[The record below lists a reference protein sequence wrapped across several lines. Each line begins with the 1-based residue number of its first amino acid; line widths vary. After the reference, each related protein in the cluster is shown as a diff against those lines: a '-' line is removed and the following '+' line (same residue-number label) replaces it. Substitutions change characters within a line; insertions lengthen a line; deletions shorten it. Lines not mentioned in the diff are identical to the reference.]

1 VVDLTAEVDVR
12 PTTKKG
18 KGKAPA
24 QGTTNTTKKGNG
36 KAPAQG
42 TTNKEKGKA
51 PVGKSVRGAKNKR
64 KLVVQVEDEESSMMD
79 LPEEVPQRDLSEEEE
94 EEVEKSLPPTP
105 AKEMRDESAKIVN
118 QANDYLAR
126 IGVSTARPNRPLIPP
141 RPKAQS
147 HFAFGDETDSDSDTP
162 LARRGTRSSTAIG
175 AKLKEQTLKV
185 FPNWDF
191 ARQERCI
198 KVLTNTGTASDEE
211 YDRMVGEKESMPG
224 TRGIESEKNSGG
236 NSSDN
241 GSDWEENSLQKLVS
255 SKLPTL
261 SDKLSSNTDK
271 IVVVSPV
278 PSPRK
283 ATLRPPLNV
292 AGVTLLRTPQGKLNK
307 IIPVGTVPYG
317 TVP

>member
-1 VVDLTAEVDVR
+1 
-12 PTTKKG
+12 
-18 KGKAPA
+18 
-24 QGTTNTTKKGNG
+24 
-36 KAPAQG
+36 
-42 TTNKEKGKA
+42 
-51 PVGKSVRGAKNKR
+51 
-64 KLVVQVEDEESSMMD
+64 
-79 LPEEVPQRDLSEEEE
+79 
-94 EEVEKSLPPTP
+94 
-105 AKEMRDESAKIVN
+105 
-118 QANDYLAR
+118 
-126 IGVSTARPNRPLIPP
+126 
-141 RPKAQS
+141 
-147 HFAFGDETDSDSDTP
+147 
-162 LARRGTRSSTAIG
+162 
-175 AKLKEQTLKV
+175 V

-211 YDRMVGEKESMPG
+211 YDQMVGEKESMPG

-241 GSDWEENSLQKLVS
+241 GSDWEENSLRKLVS

>member
-1 VVDLTAEVDVR
+1 
-12 PTTKKG
+12 
-18 KGKAPA
+18 
-24 QGTTNTTKKGNG
+24 
-36 KAPAQG
+36 
-42 TTNKEKGKA
+42 
-51 PVGKSVRGAKNKR
+51 VRGAKNKR

-105 AKEMRDESAKIVN
+105 AKEMRDESAKIVD
-118 QANDYLAR
+118 QANDYLDR

-175 AKLKEQTLKV
+175 AKLKEQTRKV

-191 ARQERCI
+191 ERQERCI
-198 KVLTNTGTASDEE
+198 KVFTNTGTASDEE
-211 YDRMVGEKESMPG
+211 YDQMVGEKESMPG

-241 GSDWEENSLQKLVS
+241 GSDWEENSLQKLVA

-261 SDKLSSNTDK
+261 SDKFSSNTDK

>member
-105 AKEMRDESAKIVN
+105 DGTGWWGKRSRCLVPGALSQK
-118 QANDYLAR
+118 R
-126 IGVSTARPNRPLIPP
+126 IR
-141 RPKAQS
+141 
-147 HFAFGDETDSDSDTP
+147 
-162 LARRGTRSSTAIG
+162 
-175 AKLKEQTLKV
+175 
-185 FPNWDF
+185 
-191 ARQERCI
+191 
-198 KVLTNTGTASDEE
+198 EE
-211 YDRMVGEKESMPG
+211 
-224 TRGIESEKNSGG
+224 I
-236 NSSDN
+236 
-241 GSDWEENSLQKLVS
+241 
-255 SKLPTL
+255 
-261 SDKLSSNTDK
+261 
-271 IVVVSPV
+271 
-278 PSPRK
+278 
-283 ATLRPPLNV
+283 
-292 AGVTLLRTPQGKLNK
+292 LRTTGATGRK
-307 IIPVGTVPYG
+307 IPSRNWCHQSCP
-317 TVP
+317 P

>member
-1 VVDLTAEVDVR
+1 
-12 PTTKKG
+12 
-18 KGKAPA
+18 
-24 QGTTNTTKKGNG
+24 
-36 KAPAQG
+36 
-42 TTNKEKGKA
+42 
-51 PVGKSVRGAKNKR
+51 
-64 KLVVQVEDEESSMMD
+64 MMD

-94 EEVEKSLPPTP
+94 EEVEKSLPPSP

-191 ARQERCI
+191 ERQERCI

-211 YDRMVGEKESMPG
+211 YDRMVWEKESMPG

-261 SDKLSSNTDK
+261 SDKFSSNTDK

>member
-94 EEVEKSLPPTP
+94 EEVEKSLPSSPYGTAKI
-105 AKEMRDESAKIVN
+105 AKEAD
-118 QANDYLAR
+118 DFLAR
-126 IGVSTARPNRPLIPP
+126 LGVSTARPNRPLIPP

-162 LARRGTRSSTAIG
+162 LARRGTRSSTARD
-175 AKLKEQTLKV
+175 KLKEQTLKL
-185 FPNWDF
+185 FPDWDF

-241 GSDWEENSLQKLVS
+241 GSDWEENSLRKLVS
-255 SKLPTL
+255 AKLPTL
-261 SDKLSSNTDK
+261 SDKFSSNTDK

>member
-18 KGKAPA
+18 K
-24 QGTTNTTKKGNG
+24 G

-162 LARRGTRSSTAIG
+162 LARRGTRSSTVG

-185 FPNWDF
+185 FPHWDF
-191 ARQERCI
+191 DRQERCI
-198 KVLTNTGTASDEE
+198 KVLTNTGTASVEE
-211 YDRMVGEKESMPG
+211 YDRMVWEKESMPG

-241 GSDWEENSLQKLVS
+241 GSDWEENSLRKLVS
-255 SKLPTL
+255 AKLPTL
-261 SDKLSSNTDK
+261 SDKFSSNTDK

>member
-1 VVDLTAEVDVR
+1 
-12 PTTKKG
+12 
-18 KGKAPA
+18 
-24 QGTTNTTKKGNG
+24 
-36 KAPAQG
+36 
-42 TTNKEKGKA
+42 
-51 PVGKSVRGAKNKR
+51 VRGAKNKR

-105 AKEMRDESAKIVN
+105 DGTAKIAKEAD
-118 QANDYLAR
+118 DFLAR
-126 IGVSTARPNRPLIPP
+126 LGVSTARPNRPLIPP

-162 LARRGTRSSTAIG
+162 LARRGTRSSTVG

-185 FPNWDF
+185 FPHWDF
-191 ARQERCI
+191 DRQERCI
-198 KVLTNTGTASDEE
+198 KVLTNNRGTGTASDEE
-211 YDRMVGEKESMPG
+211 YDQMVGEKESMPG

-255 SKLPTL
+255 AKLPTL
-261 SDKLSSNTDK
+261 SDKFSSNTDK

>member
-105 AKEMRDESAKIVN
+105 DGTAKIAKEAD
-118 QANDYLAR
+118 DFLAR

-185 FPNWDF
+185 FPHWDF
-191 ARQERCI
+191 DRQERCI

-241 GSDWEENSLQKLVS
+241 GSDWEENSLRKLVS
-255 SKLPTL
+255 AKLPTL
-261 SDKLSSNTDK
+261 SDKFSSNTDK

>member
-1 VVDLTAEVDVR
+1 
-12 PTTKKG
+12 
-18 KGKAPA
+18 
-24 QGTTNTTKKGNG
+24 
-36 KAPAQG
+36 
-42 TTNKEKGKA
+42 
-51 PVGKSVRGAKNKR
+51 VRGAKNKR

-105 AKEMRDESAKIVN
+105 DGTAKIAKEAD
-118 QANDYLAR
+118 DFLAR

-185 FPNWDF
+185 FPHWDF
-191 ARQERCI
+191 DRQERCI
-198 KVLTNTGTASDEE
+198 KVLTNNRGTGTASDEE
-211 YDRMVGEKESMPG
+211 YDQMVGEKESMPG

-241 GSDWEENSLQKLVS
+241 GSDWEENSLRKLVS
-255 SKLPTL
+255 AKLPTL
-261 SDKLSSNTDK
+261 SDKFSSNTDK